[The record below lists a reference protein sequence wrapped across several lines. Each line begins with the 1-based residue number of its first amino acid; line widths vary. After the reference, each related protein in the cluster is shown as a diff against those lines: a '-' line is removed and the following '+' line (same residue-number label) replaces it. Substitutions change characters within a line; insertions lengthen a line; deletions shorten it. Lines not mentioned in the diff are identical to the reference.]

1 MSEFKKVPT
10 LLDSKPPSWSDPF
23 LLLNKTPCSPYLI
36 LATLVNP
43 LPRELVLAHLPY
55 PNFTNN
61 VLSFPKLLGV
71 FPQSFPL
78 LISGMLVRYQ
88 SLMDLRQV
96 CPTPPSSTILSVPK
110 VHSYFRH
117 ISDTPLFVPVSPCL
131 TLRPYVP
138 CFTDIC
144 FYATMILSSLA

>member
-55 PNFTNN
+55 PNFTPNN
-61 VLSFPKLLGV
+61 VLSFPKLLGII
-71 FPQSFPL
+71 PQSFPL
-78 LISGMLVRYQ
+78 LVSGMLVRYQ

-96 CPTPPSSTILSVPK
+96 RPALPSSAIPSIPK
-110 VHSYFRH
+110 VCSYFHH
-117 ISDTPLFVPVSPCL
+117 ISDTPPFVPVPLVSPF
-131 TLRPYVP
+131 VP
-138 CFTDIC
+138 MFPVSPISVS
-144 FYATMILSSLA
+144 MPL